1 MKTATVRIEA
11 HTQEKLRVLAEQ
23 SGESM
28 QQVLGQAV
36 EAYRRQRIIAETNA
50 AYSAIRNDPKTWSE
64 AQQER
69 VAWDVTLADG
79 LADD

>member
-1 MKTATVRIEA
+1 MKTTTVRIEA
-11 HTQEKLRVLAEQ
+11 QTQAKLRVLAEQ
-23 SGESM
+23 SGASM

-50 AYSAIRNDPKTWSE
+50 AYSALRNDPKAWSE
-64 AQQER
+64 ER
-69 VAWDVTLADG
+69 LERAAWDVTLADG